1 MILTKTNIDK
11 VDLELLID
19 QKIKSKNVEQL
30 LLIVPTNRKARN
42 VKKEIISLMPD
53 RSAQGINVE
62 TLGTIS
68 AKILSQ
74 TQPFLQLSEAAATVF
89 IKQSAAELKLKY
101 FSLYKKEIPF
111 GTLDR
116 LKNIISEYKRHGI
129 TPESLRDEA
138 KLLSKSEKLKSEDI
152 ADIYERYLIK
162 CHTLNAYELG
172 DVYQKVNHLGEESIQ
187 NNFKK
192 LYPSVDLIIINGFD
206 EFTIPEQQIINKLAQ
221 VKNSCLFINFDYNRD
236 NIYLFSHLDK
246 CFDSLSE
253 AGFKVITDK
262 SEERLSQFNK
272 TIRHYLFNSGQKIK
286 KMNFRDRVFVLPSF
300 NREDEVEKISKE
312 IKKLITKENV
322 EPHKICVVFNLI
334 QNYSSI
340 VRDIFEKNGLPF
352 NLTDRISLE
361 NSNPVTA
368 VINFLEI
375 AENDFYYKNIFR
387 ALTGGYIDIGD
398 VNFSNLLK
406 VSAQLKIVSGKQN
419 WISSLSE
426 SIENI
431 SFNSEL
437 DEEEKILKHT
447 SYKNALNAINKIE
460 ALLKPFELKLTIPV
474 FLDKLFEFIY
484 KSNIASKLL
493 SVPVN
498 AEENTRG
505 FAAFIDTINEV
516 FDLLT
521 EEHGAEKKFH
531 LHFFMEQLRTAC
543 SWARFNVKE
552 KSNYGVQVTTLE
564 EIRGLKFDY
573 LFIGGLCD
581 GDLPT
586 RFTPEVFHAPSFR
599 KKVFA
604 HQTDERNLFYQSL
617 LTWNKKLFLSYPE
630 TESGRE
636 TVTSTFLT
644 DLEELFEVTE
654 ISDDNYENLVT
665 SKEELEVETGRYG
678 IELFDILPKELIQQI
693 SITAD
698 EIQKSIN
705 IEKLREENNFL
716 ESQFTG
722 FLLADKKNNLSENA
736 EVKLSSYPNRQFSIS
751 QLETYARCPFKFFI
765 ERILNVETVE
775 EPSEDIEAIEMGNLL
790 HNILFNF
797 YSALSKKNI
806 KLNSSSAELIKE
818 SLELIYDIA
827 DKKIERTTFK
837 SPVTFYEKE
846 KIFGIGGDKTES
858 ILNRF
863 IEYESENNNESYPSY
878 FEVRFGSVKD
888 ESSDEILSDT
898 EPVKIDGIKLKG
910 KIDRID
916 ISEDSSSFSI
926 VDYKLSGKK
935 PAFKELKEGIS
946 LQLPVYLF
954 AASELLKKK
963 LGKDFSPGEMIIY
976 SLKYSSEDFGKKPV
990 SIRDKE
996 IKTSEQL
1003 ISYTLNHIKKYIDQI
1018 SQGKFGLSPHDDR
1031 EQLVCRYCSF
1041 RGVCRISR

>member
-1 MILTKTNIDK
+1 MILTKINIDK

-19 QKIKSKNVEQL
+19 EKIKSKNVEQL

-68 AKILSQ
+68 SKILSQ
-74 TQPFLQLSEAAATVF
+74 SLPFLPLSEAAATVF

-138 KLLSKSEKLKSEDI
+138 KHLTKSEKLKSEDI

-172 DVYQKVNHLGEESIQ
+172 DIYQKVNKLGKESIQ

-192 LYPSVDLIIINGFD
+192 LYPPVDLIIINGFD
-206 EFTIPEQQIINKLAQ
+206 EFTLPEQQIINKLSQ
-221 VKNSCLFINFDYNRD
+221 VKDSRLFINFDYNRD

-246 CFDSLSE
+246 CFDSLSD

-262 SEERLSQFNK
+262 SEERLNQFNK
-272 TIRHYLFNSGQKIK
+272 TIRNYLFNSGRKIK
-286 KMNFRDRVFVLPSF
+286 KMNYRDRVFVLPSF

-312 IKKLITKENV
+312 IKKLITDDGV

-334 QNYSSI
+334 KNYSSI

-387 ALTGGYIDIGD
+387 ALTSGYIEIGE

-419 WISSLSE
+419 WISNLTE
-426 SIENI
+426 SIDNLAYSSDI
-431 SFNSEL
+431 D
-437 DEEEKILKHT
+437 DEDKNLKIV
-447 SYKNALNAINKIE
+447 SYQSALSAINKIE
-460 ALLKPFELKLTIPV
+460 ALLKPFESKLTIPV

-493 SVPVN
+493 SLPIN
-498 AEENTRG
+498 TEENTRG

-636 TVTSTFLT
+636 TVTSTFLS
-644 DLEELFEVTE
+644 DLTELFDLT
-654 ISDDNYENLVT
+654 IINDDLHDNLVT
-665 SKEELEVETGRYG
+665 SKEELEVDIGRFG
-678 IELFDILPKELIQQI
+678 IGLFDNLPKELIGQVN
-693 SITAD
+693 ITAD
-698 EIQKSIN
+698 EIQRSIN
-705 IEKLREENNFL
+705 IEKSREENQFL
-716 ESQFTG
+716 ESPFTG
-722 FLLADKKNNLSENA
+722 FLLANTNYNLSENA
-736 EVKLSSYPNRQFSIS
+736 VAKLNSYPNRQYSIS
-751 QLETYARCPFKFFI
+751 QLETFAKCPFKFFI
-765 ERILNVETVE
+765 ERILNVQPVE
-775 EPSEDIEAIEMGNLL
+775 EPTEDIEAIEMGNIL
-790 HNILFNF
+790 HNILYSF
-797 YSALSKKNI
+797 YT
-806 KLNSSSAELIKE
+806 ELGKRNLILDKADE
-818 SLELIYDIA
+818 ASLILF
-827 DKKIERTTFK
+827 KKIIREIAEEKISQNAFK

-846 KIFGIGGDKTES
+846 KIFGIGGKERES

-863 IEYESENNNESYPSY
+863 IEYEVENNNEYYPNY
-878 FEVRFGSVKD
+878 FEVRFGSIKD
-888 ESSDEILSDT
+888 ENSDSQLSNDA
-898 EPVKIDGIKLKG
+898 PIKIDGIKLKG

-916 ISEDSSSFSI
+916 ISRDNSSFNI

-935 PAFKELKEGIS
+935 PAFRELKEGIS

-954 AASELLKKK
+954 AASELLKRKFNK
-963 LGKDFSPGEMIIY
+963 TFSPDQMIIY
-976 SLKYSSEDFGKKPV
+976 SLKYSVEDFGKKPV

-1003 ISYTLNHIKKYIDQI
+1003 ISSTLNHIKKYIYQI
-1018 SQGKFGLSPHDDR
+1018 SQGKFGLSPHEDR

-1041 RGVCRISR
+1041 SGVCRISK

>member
-19 QKIKSKNVEQL
+19 EKIKSRNVEQL
-30 LLIVPTNRKARN
+30 LMIVPTNRKARS

-68 AKILSQ
+68 SKILSQ

-89 IKQSAAELKLKY
+89 IKQCAAELKLKY

-129 TPESLRDEA
+129 TPEYLRDEA
-138 KLLSKSEKLKSEDI
+138 KHLSKSEKIKSEDI
-152 ADIYERYLIK
+152 ADIYERYLKK
-162 CHTLNAYELG
+162 CHALNAYELG
-172 DVYQKVNHLGEESIQ
+172 DVYQKVNQLGEESVQ

-206 EFTIPEQQIINKLAQ
+206 EFTIPEQQIINKLSQ
-221 VKNSCLFINFDYNRD
+221 VKNSRLFINFDYNRN

-262 SEERLSQFNK
+262 SEERLNQFNK
-272 TIRHYLFNSGQKIK
+272 TIRHYLFNSGRKIK
-286 KMNFRDRVFVLPSF
+286 KLNYRDRVFVLPSF

-312 IKKLITKENV
+312 IKKLITDDGV

-334 QNYSSI
+334 KNYSSI

-387 ALTGGYIDIGD
+387 ALTGGYIDIGE

-419 WISSLSE
+419 WISNLTE
-426 SIENI
+426 SINNLP
-431 SFNSEL
+431 SSSEIDDEDKNLKIVSYQSAL
-437 DEEEKILKHT
+437 D
-447 SYKNALNAINKIE
+447 AINKIGS
-460 ALLKPFELKLTIPV
+460 LLKPFESKLTIPD
-474 FLDKLFEFIY
+474 FLDNLYEFIY

-493 SVPVN
+493 QVSIN
-498 AEENTRG
+498 TEENTRG
-505 FAAFIDTINEV
+505 FAAFIDTFNEV

-599 KKVFA
+599 KKVFE
-604 HQTDERNLFYQSL
+604 HQTNERNLFYQSL

-636 TVTSTFLT
+636 TVTSTFLS
-644 DLEELFEVTE
+644 DLKELFDLT
-654 ISDDNYENLVT
+654 IINDDLHDNLVT
-665 SKEELEVETGRYG
+665 SKEELEVDIGRFG
-678 IELFDILPKELIQQI
+678 IGLFDKLPNQFIGQVN
-693 SITAD
+693 ITAD
-698 EIQKSIN
+698 EIQRSIN
-705 IEKLREENNFL
+705 IEKLREENQFL
-716 ESQFTG
+716 ESPFTG
-722 FLLADKKNNLSENA
+722 FLLANTNYNLSEIA
-736 EVKLSSYPNRQFSIS
+736 VAKLNSYPNRQYSIS
-751 QLETYARCPFKFFI
+751 QLETYAKCPFRFFV
-765 ERILNVETVE
+765 ERILNVQPVE
-775 EPSEDIEAIEMGNLL
+775 EPTEDIEAIEMGNIL
-790 HNILFNF
+790 HNILYSF
-797 YSALSKKNI
+797 YTELRRRNI
-806 KLNSSSAELIKE
+806 LLDKSDEASLKLYREIIREIAEQ
-818 SLELIYDIA
+818 
-827 DKKIERTTFK
+827 KISQNAFK
-837 SPVTFYEKE
+837 SPITFYEKE
-846 KIFGIGGDKTES
+846 KIFGIGGKKSES

-863 IEYESENNNESYPSY
+863 IEYEAENNKDYYPDY
-878 FEVRFGSVKD
+878 FEVRFGSLRD
-888 ESSDEILSDT
+888 ENSDAQLSNV

-916 ISEDSSSFSI
+916 ISRDNSSFNI

-935 PAFKELKEGIS
+935 PSFRELKEGIS

-963 LGKDFSPGEMIIY
+963 FNKMFSPDQMIIY
-976 SLKYSSEDFGKKPV
+976 SLKYSVEDFGKKPV
-990 SIRDKE
+990 LIRDKE
-996 IKTSEQL
+996 IKTAEQL
-1003 ISYTLNHIKKYIDQI
+1003 ISSALNHIKKYIDQI
-1018 SQGKFGLSPHDDR
+1018 SQGKFGLSPHADR

-1041 RGVCRISR
+1041 RGVCRIGS